1 MKMVPS
7 HLAPD
12 KKSETVSVF
21 PNISN
26 NSSKDS
32 WIKLYTSWCMSDQ
45 THISWQVWAPWD
57 GGLYVARGTFQRP
70 SVKPA
75 AQRQTTLVLCQN
87 LWHLDKHNAC
97 YWSVNKGTTVMK
109 KAGAVLL
116 TWWKETG
123 ETSKRMSVFKDGT
136 SDLTILCG
144 WKLPDDK
151 EENYI
156 ELLLSKS
163 TQTHTHTKWDT
174 HCLLST
180 DRGFLHH
187 CSAMGARGTEWKR
200 RASHPIHRHDTKERL
215 EGWENVTYIE
225 KMRTCRRLVIK
236 RSDQISPVCSYLA
249 HEISTVDSSSTPN
262 TSPSQERKRPNSAAL
277 KNTETQITVN
287 CISHR
292 FFTVFYLQWQPW
304 HSISLTTQCL
314 TAQTYHDILLW
325 HK

>member
-163 TQTHTHTKWDT
+163 THTHTHKVGYTLSVEYRSRVPPSLLCHGGTRYRMKATRLPSNSSSWHKRTSRRMRECYIYRKNENVQEISHQKIWPNLTSVFIFGTRNIHCGLQFNPQHFSEPGTETAKQRCPEKHRDT
-174 HCLLST
+174 DYCKLHFT
-180 DRGFLHH
+180 PFLH
-187 CSAMGARGTEWKR
+187 
-200 RASHPIHRHDTKERL
+200 
-215 EGWENVTYIE
+215 
-225 KMRTCRRLVIK
+225 
-236 RSDQISPVCSYLA
+236 
-249 HEISTVDSSSTPN
+249 
-262 TSPSQERKRPNSAAL
+262 
-277 KNTETQITVN
+277 
-287 CISHR
+287 CIL
-292 FFTVFYLQWQPW
+292 FTVTTLTFYKPHYTVFDCSNLPW
-304 HSISLTTQCL
+304 HFVVT
-314 TAQTYHDILLW
+314 
-325 HK
+325 